1 MDGRVGSVWRLQGGA
16 PPDLPRQMCSV
27 PRTAVQPSH
36 LHSLPASRLQPL
48 TPPTQGWG
56 SLVQKPVSSPPT
68 LPPTSTPKPVGQ
80 EPGSHPP
87 PSSTRSSGLGRTLAR
102 WPLWGALPQGS
113 ISGTGQLWEPPSF
126 SSAPNTDCPHKT
138 HSSVTD
144 LISLFGQN

>member
-102 WPLWGALPQGS
+102 WPLWGLCLRVQSQALGS
-113 ISGTGQLWEPPSF
+113 CGSRPASPVLLT
-126 SSAPNTDCPHKT
+126 
-138 HSSVTD
+138 
-144 LISLFGQN
+144 LIVLIKLTPVSLI